1 MPVTPQ
7 PVAQRTGPGRP
18 REFDVEAALDRAI
31 EVFRARGYHAASI
44 GDLCAAMQLT
54 TGSLYKAFPDKRAI
68 FLAAFDRYID
78 LRHARLQPRLD
89 AGHDGF
95 DKVRTLLRFYAE
107 ASFGSEGKLGC
118 LVAGSAVEL
127 STLDAV
133 AAARVTAALRRIE
146 TLLRGLIRLGQAD
159 GSIPARIDPNATA
172 RTLLCI
178 LQGMRVIGKAGRT
191 RVEILSTVE
200 PALQLLV

>member
-1 MPVTPQ
+1 MPVTEQ
-7 PVAQRTGPGRP
+7 QGAKRTGPGRP

-31 EVFRARGYHAASI
+31 QVFRERGYHAASI
-44 GDLCAAMQLT
+44 GDLCAAMRLT

-68 FLAAFDRYID
+68 FLAAFNRYID
-78 LRHARLQPRLD
+78 LRHARLQPGLD
-89 AGHDGF
+89 AEHNGF
-95 DKVRTLLRFYAE
+95 DKIRALLRYYAE
-107 ASFGSEGKLGC
+107 TSYGSEGKQGC
-118 LVAGSAVEL
+118 LVVGSAAEL

-133 AAARVTAALRRIE
+133 AAARVNAALRQME

-159 GSIPARIDPNATA
+159 GSVPARIDAQATA

-178 LQGMRVIGKAGRT
+178 LQGMRVIGKAGRI